1 MCPRFVRGFTVLPS
15 YWWLDGGKAGN
26 REEGLTGSFSLLLVV
41 NLDWT
46 GGKTDQNNCQTEVKG
61 DFLVVLTIL
70 GNPAC
75 GIQLQHGFSAV
86 HYSAVHYSAVQCSQ
100 CTALHC
106 TAVQYSAVNTVQ

>member
-1 MCPRFVRGFTVLPS
+1 MCARFVRGLTVLPS

-26 REEGLTGSFSLLLVV
+26 REEGLTGTFSLLLVL

-46 GGKTDQNNCQTEVKG
+46 GETTDQNNCVHLNFCQTEVKG

-75 GIQLQHGFSAV
+75 GIQLKHGFSAV
-86 HYSAVHYSAVQCSQ
+86 H
-100 CTALHC
+100 CTQ
-106 TAVQYSAVNTVQ
+106 V